1 MTENKSD
8 APQFFVEH
16 DDGTVVPV
24 VGTLGAAVAKAL
36 EPLATV
42 FAKKTKPKPRV
53 MPRIA
58 SKGHAVEASVKPG
71 DAAPPVPEHGT
82 APRIHE
88 VERDIP
94 EPKLRVP
101 PMPERRWED
110 SNESYKARVAKW
122 AADKDKA
129 RVAHEARLKAY
140 HAGPKVRVEQV
151 MTWTRNPTAPAMA
164 PSRSVLGTP
173 GVGHMAPAPLSFED
187 KVTRLCVGLLRAE
200 QAPASERLRL
210 ETQAL
215 DEAGHDVV
223 VAANRE
229 GMVSG
234 KRLTNDGREQAV
246 LSVDDFAPKP
256 LKPVELTVAPETATC
271 PICGHVIDDFKAHVM
286 ARHVYPDTKTPAK
299 KKPAK
304 KAPAKKA
311 AKKAAKKT
319 AESKAK
325 KPRAKKKPQPKEEV
339 HV

>member
-36 EPLATV
+36 GPLAAV
-42 FAKKTKPKPRV
+42 FAKKSKAKPKPRA

-58 SKGHAVEASVKPG
+58 SKGHAVEAPVKPG
-71 DAAPPVPEHGT
+71 DAAPPKSEHGT

-94 EPKLRVP
+94 KPKLRVP

-210 ETQAL
+210 ETQIL
-215 DEAGHDVV
+215 KEVGHDVV

-229 GMVSG
+229 NMISG
-234 KRLTNDGREQAV
+234 KRLTDEGREHAI
-246 LSVDDFAPKP
+246 LSVEDFEPRP
-256 LKPVELTVAPETATC
+256 LKPVEVRVTPTTAEC
-271 PICGHVIDDFKAHVM
+271 PICGHVIDDFKEHVM
-286 ARHVYPDTKTPAK
+286 ARHVYPDAK
-299 KKPAK
+299 KPARKPAK
-304 KAPAKKA
+304 KRAPAKKA
-311 AKKAAKKT
+311 AKKK
-319 AESKAK
+319 SN
-325 KPRAKKKPQPKEEV
+325 PQPKEEV